1 MGRLDPLMAYEV
13 VIESIRCFIIS
24 NMKVGM
30 AAHLSFPFIVPGFV
44 FVSLAFKLS
53 FSDLFRILLV
63 FIFIFFPGSFLTLNF
78 TSSAVCVVALCILF
92 FHFFEARF
100 ILFSVFLTCFACFL
114 V

>member
-1 MGRLDPLMAYEV
+1 MLFLSRSKGGGAGVGRLDSSMAFEV

-24 NMKVGM
+24 KMKVGM

-63 FIFIFFPGSFLTLNF
+63 FTFIFFL
-78 TSSAVCVVALCILF
+78 
-92 FHFFEARF
+92 E
-100 ILFSVFLTCFACFL
+100 VF
-114 V
+114 